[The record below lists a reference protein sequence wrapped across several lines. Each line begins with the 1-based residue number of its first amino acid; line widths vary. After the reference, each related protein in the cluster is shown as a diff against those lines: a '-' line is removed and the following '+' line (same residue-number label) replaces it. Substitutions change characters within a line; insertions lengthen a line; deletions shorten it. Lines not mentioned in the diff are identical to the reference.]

1 MSKEKKFKGY
11 MCTSMKVWILR
22 KGTLKGVIS
31 VQKQSCVKIGKCMSL
46 KKHKKKTIPI
56 LENWRK
62 RTVAMRVS
70 QSALMALKG
79 WLQVTWQIFV
89 SDLKT
94 ECMGEFSFFMLDCDM
109 FRSMI
114 HCSKDKEMEITHQR
128 DYLSHIWKHWDNWIV
143 PVGTK
148 QAKMMRELFWS
159 I

>member
-1 MSKEKKFKGY
+1 
-11 MCTSMKVWILR
+11 MCTRMKVWILR

-46 KKHKKKTIPI
+46 KKHTYPRKLEEENCGYEGFTVCFDGFEGLTSSDMTDICIWSENRMYGRI
-56 LENWRK
+56 L
-62 RTVAMRVS
+62 
-70 QSALMALKG
+70 
-79 WLQVTWQIFV
+79 
-89 SDLKT
+89 
-94 ECMGEFSFFMLDCDM
+94 FFMLDCDM

>member
-1 MSKEKKFKGY
+1 

-31 VQKQSCVKIGKCMSL
+31 VQKQSCVKIGKCMSI

-94 ECMGEFSFFMLDCDM
+94 ECMGEFSFLCWIVTCLDLW
-109 FRSMI
+109 FTVVKI
-114 HCSKDKEMEITHQR
+114 KKWK
-128 DYLSHIWKHWDNWIV
+128 SHI
-143 PVGTK
+143 
-148 QAKMMRELFWS
+148 REIIYPTFENTE
-159 I
+159 IIG